1 MPFYEYYCEDCESKF
16 DVFHS
21 MSDEWEDG
29 CKFCKSN
36 NIVKVV
42 SDIGKKIDEK
52 KFKKRVGDVVKSHI
66 EDSKKSIKQ
75 EKKKMKRE
83 MYND

>member
-1 MPFYEYYCEDCESKF
+1 MPFYEYYCEACESKF
-16 DVFHS
+16 EVFHS

-42 SDIGKKIDEK
+42 ADIGKKIDEK